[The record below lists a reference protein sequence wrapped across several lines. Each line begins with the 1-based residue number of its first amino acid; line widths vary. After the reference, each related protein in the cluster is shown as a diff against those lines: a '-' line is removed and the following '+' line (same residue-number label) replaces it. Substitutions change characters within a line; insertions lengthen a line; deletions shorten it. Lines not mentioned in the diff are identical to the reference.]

1 MSRVD
6 EVRPVDPRVRRLD
19 AVLADR
25 GLEARRLNITPG
37 HEPERLM
44 DATRGQRSVVAHAK
58 GMPWTAADSCAAWV
72 EDVLVWSG
80 LGREVGDARELYER
94 HCTLSD
100 PGELRVGMIVAVPSC
115 PYSPAALRH
124 GHVALYV
131 GDGMVMD
138 SADRGVRTVP
148 LALWYEAYGVTAEP
162 RWGWM
167 RGIPLA

>member
-1 MSRVD
+1 MAD
-6 EVRPVDPRVRRLD
+6 AWQQADPRMRR
-19 AVLADR
+19 
-25 GLEARRLNITPG
+25 LEARLAERGLRARRLRLGPG
-37 HEPERLM
+37 SEPERLL
-44 DATRGQRSVVAHAK
+44 DATRGQRSVIAHAK
-58 GMPWTAADSCAAWV
+58 GMPWSGANSCAAWV
-72 EDVLVWSG
+72 EDVFVWSG
-80 LGREVGDARELYER
+80 MGREEGDARELYER
-94 HCTLSD
+94 HCTLTD
-100 PGELRVGMIVAVPSC
+100 PAELRVGMIVAVPTC
-115 PYSPAALRH
+115 PYSTEALRH

>member
-1 MSRVD
+1 MAGAGEAREAD
-6 EVRPVDPRVRRLD
+6 ALVRRLEEL
-19 AVLADR
+19 LAGR
-25 GLEARRLNITPG
+25 GLEAHRLEVAPG
-37 HEPERLM
+37 REPERLM

-58 GMPWTAADSCAAWV
+58 GLPWAGEDACAAWV
-72 EDVLVWSG
+72 EDVFAWSG
-80 LGREVGDARELYER
+80 LGRESGDARELYER

-100 PGELRVGMIVAVPSC
+100 PAELRVGMIVAVPTC

-138 SADRGVRTVP
+138 SADRDVRTVS